1 MKQSGNS
8 LMENFFFLL
17 SKKQSSS
24 IGVGRRHPERIK
36 RVYFL
41 AQKNP
46 DPATNISYM
55 IHSFSCTAWKPFE
68 RSPLEKERPWQ
79 VTKKSFSIFQK
90 LSCKLSPHQGCIS
103 CGTCSYPKL
112 TEDHVLT
119 SAYVKIF
126 RTVTRN
132 AVNKGVW
139 RKKNCSWRTLNEY
152 AIYEFEWWICDII
165 EINGYQIENIESQKS
180 PT

>member
-8 LMENFFFLL
+8 LMENYFFLL

-90 LSCKLSPHQGCIS
+90 LSCKLSPHICIFFQS
-103 CGTCSYPKL
+103 
-112 TEDHVLT
+112 
-119 SAYVKIF
+119 
-126 RTVTRN
+126 
-132 AVNKGVW
+132 
-139 RKKNCSWRTLNEY
+139 RKKRYDSKHPWEDFRETAKSKKSTIWTKGHFL
-152 AIYEFEWWICDII
+152 IGKQFEWIWQTQLISFQVKCRCII
-165 EINGYQIENIESQKS
+165 LVCRLNVA
-180 PT
+180 